1 MFENNININNTLDPL
16 VEIKNMLNNCCI
28 LIVDDT
34 AYNIYALKT
43 MFSSI
48 IDLKIDSAYNG

>member
-1 MFENNININNTLDPL
+1 MNSL
-16 VEIKNMLNNCCI
+16 I

-43 MFSSI
+43 MFSNI
-48 IDLKIDSAYNG
+48 ENLKIESAYNGL